1 MLHQGRSL
9 IVLVLGRVVQGMSG
23 SVVWIVGLALLADTV
38 GADEVGNAMGYVFI
52 GVSLGVLFGPL
63 IGGVVFDRTSYDAVF
78 GIAYAVI
85 GLDVILR
92 FIVIEKRVALKWQ
105 DVEEVERADTIPL
118 DQVDRR
124 TDVEAAASNNRRD
137 NKKRRHTMVT
147 LLRSKRLLAA
157 LWSTTVVALLT
168 TAFEATLPLYVK
180 EIWSWTSTGA
190 GKKAAS

>member
-1 MLHQGRSL
+1 M
-9 IVLVLGRVVQGMSG
+9 IVLVMGRVVQGMSA

-52 GVSLGVLFGPL
+52 GTSLGVLFGPL
-63 IGGVVFDRTSYDAVF
+63 LGGIVFDRTSYDAVF
-78 GIAYAVI
+78 GIAYGVI
-85 GLDVILR
+85 GMDVILR
-92 FIVIEKRVALKWQ
+92 FIVIEKRVALKWL
-105 DVEEVERADTIPL
+105 DTEEGGERADTVPL
-118 DQVDRR
+118 EEVDRK
-124 TDVEAAASNNRRD
+124 TDVESAASNNRRD

-190 GKKAAS
+190 GKKAVSYPGL